1 MRSSCR
7 FTSHLAFPAG
17 TKRWLL
23 ALLALVALLL
33 RPCWAGAQSFR
44 DLYTKIEYMIPAR
57 DGVKLYTSVYVPKN
71 KPGKHPIL
79 LERTPYGAG
88 PYGPYLYRGGVRGS
102 QKMVE
107 NGYIFAFQDVRG
119 LGRSEGVFVND
130 RPELIVSRK
139 PDDIDESTDTYDAID
154 YLVKNVPDNN
164 GRVGLWG
171 ISYPGFYAGVGAINS
186 HPALKAA
193 SPQAPVSDWFVG
205 DDFHHNGALFLMD
218 AVSFAR
224 FGESK
229 EVSEHSSMPPVNSGG
244 DPYGFYLRE
253 GALGDLT
260 DKYFKETDGLW
271 KYVMEHGT
279 YDEYWQAR
287 SLPPHMQ
294 NVHCAVMVVGG
305 WFDAEDCWGAI
316 NTYKATTMQNR
327 NIPTLFVEGPWY
339 HGMWAGGGGSTF
351 GDMDWGQPTSQYYR
365 DEIEFPFFDAYLRGD
380 GRTRLTGAR
389 VFETGANRWRTFSQW
404 PPRGLKETSITLAAG
419 KRLII
424 GTSAGVAG
432 AAYDEYVSDPANPV
446 PYQGGEIHGRTR
458 EYMLDDQ
465 RFAEKRPD
473 VETYATEPLAQ
484 DITLAG
490 PINADLFISTTG
502 SDADFIVKVI
512 DVFPDN
518 APGKLAG
525 YEMLVRAEVMR
536 SRFRNSYSNPAPLTP
551 DKVERVSYALP
562 DVFHTFKRGHRLM
575 VQIQSSWFPLVDLN
589 PQQYIDV
596 NRARQG
602 DFKKATIRI
611 YHDGEHSSRLKAGVL
626 PP

>member
-1 MRSSCR
+1 MTSSLR
-7 FTSHLAFPAG
+7 FYLPSARRNSMVLAPLF
-17 TKRWLL
+17 
-23 ALLALVALLL
+23 ALVTILAALTG
-33 RPCWAGAQSFR
+33 AGAQSFQ
-44 DLYTKIEYMIPAR
+44 DLYTKFEYMIPMR
-57 DGVKLYTSVYVPKN
+57 DGVRLYTSVYAPKG

-88 PYGPYLYRGGVRGS
+88 PYGPTTSRNGVRGS
-102 QKMVE
+102 KKLVD
-107 NGYIFAFQDVRG
+107 NGYIFAYQDVRG
-119 LGRSEGVFVND
+119 LGRSEGTFVND
-130 RPELIVSRK
+130 RPQLIVSTR

-224 FGESK
+224 FGQSK
-229 EVSEHSSMPPVNSGG
+229 EVTASANPPYLNTAG
-244 DPYGFYLRE
+244 DPYHFFLKE

-260 DKYFKETDGLW
+260 EKYFKETDGLW
-271 KYVMEHGT
+271 KYVMEHGV

-287 SLPPHMQ
+287 SLPAHMR
-294 NVHCAVMVVGG
+294 NVKCAVMVVGG

-316 NTYKATTMQNR
+316 NTYKATAAQNR
-327 NIPTLFVEGPWY
+327 NIPCMLVEGPWY
-339 HGMWAGGGGSTF
+339 HGMWSRAPGKTF
-351 GDMDWGQPTSQYYR
+351 GDMDWGQPTSTYFQ
-365 DEIEFPFFDAYLRGD
+365 DEIEFPFFDAYLRGE
-380 GRTRLTGAR
+380 GRGHFGGAR
-389 VFETGANRWRTFSQW
+389 VFETGANRWRSFPQW
-404 PPRGLKETSITLAAG
+404 PPRGLRETSLALQGG
-419 KRLII
+419 KRLVI
-424 GTSAGVAG
+424 GEPAGIAG
-432 AAYDEYVSDPANPV
+432 SGYDEYVSDPADPV
-446 PYQGGEIHGRTR
+446 PYQGGKITGRTR

-465 RFAEKRPD
+465 RFAEQRAD
-473 VETYATEPLAQ
+473 VETYSTEPLKAGMT
-484 DITLAG
+484 IAG
-490 PINADLFISTTG
+490 PINAELFVSSTGT
-502 SDADFIVKVI
+502 DADFIVKVI
-512 DVFPDN
+512 DVFPDD

-536 SRFRNSYSNPAPLTP
+536 SRFRDSYSNPAPLTP

-562 DVFHTFKRGHRLM
+562 DVCHTFKPGHRLM
-575 VQIQSSWFPLVDLN
+575 VQIQSSWFPLVDRN
-589 PQQYIDV
+589 PQQYIDIYH
-596 NRARQG
+596 ARSD

-611 YHDGEHSSRLKAGVL
+611 YHDGVHQSRLRVGVL